1 MKSIQTAIE
10 EEKKLTDSIITQ
22 ILNEHRVV
30 REKFDSAIEMYKNDH
45 EVLNVLNKSVF
56 EPNTGE
62 SVEEAK
68 VIRVLKYEAEN
79 ILEGT
84 PAQKCLI
91 EDDVKEMFE
100 VEIGDVHKYAKAH
113 KINIAKIRLR

>member
-1 MKSIQTAIE
+1 
-10 EEKKLTDSIITQ
+10 
-22 ILNEHRVV
+22 
-30 REKFDSAIEMYKNDH
+30 MYKNDH